1 MKTENTPEGF
11 LRFVSSF
18 LLRCSLFHRIHA
30 IGWFLSPLLKKNT
43 LPYVFS
49 ANCLLRG
56 LHNKTDKCITLWLL
70 LYAEHS
76 DMLLCTDGN
85 TGPRGNTHTHSYLF
99 SSMTDL
105 PFPYLFTHTQLF
117 KLCCSA
123 VITFLPIV
131 PLSPCSHF
139 IVSSRAFSPPFL
151 ARSLSVV
158 SCLSTENAALLNCHW
173 TTLFSVSAVLF
184 PPCSAPQSPNLFRF
198 LQRFD

>member
-1 MKTENTPEGF
+1 MYFLQTVCSEGYIT
-11 LRFVSSF
+11 RPISVSLCGCCCMQSTAT
-18 LLRCSLFHRIHA
+18 CYCVQMA
-30 IGWFLSPLLKKNT
+30 T
-43 LPYVFS
+43 L
-49 ANCLLRG
+49 AQG
-56 LHNKTDKCITLWLL
+56 
-70 LYAEHS
+70 E
-76 DMLLCTDGN
+76 
-85 TGPRGNTHTHSYLF
+85 THTHSYLF